1 MVQQQAAPDTR
12 VADADDD
19 HDIVPRSRPWRWVG
33 VAVVLVVAAEV
44 VSSVLTNPNYQWDI
58 VGKYLFDSRILAGLG
73 TTLLLTTVAMALA
86 CLLGLVLALMRRA
99 DSRLLRATAGGYVWL
114 FRGTPVLVQLIIWYN
129 LAILVPVVSIGIPF
143 GPQLWTAQTND
154 LISPWTA
161 AILGLALN
169 EAAYL
174 CEIIRSGI
182 NAVDYGQTEAAQALG
197 MSRRHSFRRIVLPQA
212 LRVIVPPASNEAI
225 GLLKYSSVVSVIAL
239 PELLYAGQLIYGRT
253 YETIPVLI
261 VVSIWYL
268 VIVTLLTWLEHRLER
283 RLGAGFAARHGS
295 AAPSRAGRWSRWLTP
310 AR

>member
-1 MVQQQAAPDTR
+1 MV
-12 VADADDD
+12 
-19 HDIVPRSRPWRWVG
+19 I
-33 VAVVLVVAAEV
+33 LVVTAQV

-86 CLLGLVLALMRRA
+86 CLLGLALALMRRA
-99 DSRLLRATAGGYVWL
+99 DSRILRATAGGYVWL

-129 LAILVPVVSIGIPF
+129 LAILVPVISIGIPF
-143 GPQLWTAQTND
+143 GPQFWAAETND

-182 NAVDYGQTEAAQALG
+182 TAVDHGQTEAAQALG
-197 MSRRHSFRRIVLPQA
+197 MSRTHSFRRIVLPQA

-268 VIVTLLTWLEHRLER
+268 AVVTLLTWLEHRLER

-295 AAPSRAGRWSRWLTP
+295 AAPYRAGRWSRWLAP
-310 AR
+310 NR

>member
-1 MVQQQAAPDTR
+1 MG
-12 VADADDD
+12 
-19 HDIVPRSRPWRWVG
+19 IVVI
-33 VAVVLVVAAEV
+33 LVVTAQV

-86 CLLGLVLALMRRA
+86 CLLGLALALMRRA
-99 DSRLLRATAGGYVWL
+99 DSRILRATAGGYVWL

-129 LAILVPVVSIGIPF
+129 LAILVPVISIGIPF
-143 GPQLWTAQTND
+143 GPQFWAAETND

-182 NAVDYGQTEAAQALG
+182 TAVDHGQTEAAQALG
-197 MSRRHSFRRIVLPQA
+197 MSRTHSFRRIVLPQA

-268 VIVTLLTWLEHRLER
+268 AVVTLLTWLEHRLER

-295 AAPSRAGRWSRWLTP
+295 AAPYRAGRWSRWLAP
-310 AR
+310 NR